1 MESVDLLQL
10 DLPLLSPIQI
20 PFLSPTGLSLATPWD
35 PEDVASP
42 TEILSIPRKRVD
54 GAGYTRTPQCQPILS
69 APDIEADCQRE
80 SSSSDTLSYALFED
94 VTQYLSRKSVL
105 EAVPKIQDS
114 HQVARIRWGF
124 FTTYRRL
131 FSLVFLGNV
140 VALIVVLSSHRT
152 LPAVANATAANL
164 AVTGLIRVP
173 YVVNLFYMAICSI
186 PRTAPLPIR
195 HAAAEMPHFG
205 GVHSG
210 CGVAALFWYISL
222 CGITTRDYALSPP
235 PALLHDT
242 GLMVLMYLI
251 LCLILFIIIA
261 AHPVLR
267 FKFHDSFELTHRF
280 SSWLLIPLFWAFLI
294 VFAHKQAQ
302 GQNISLLLEL
312 VSFPAYWFAIML
324 TVAFFIPW
332 MSLRKVPV
340 ESEYLSSHA
349 VRLHF
354 DYATTGFAQ
363 GVSVSRHPL
372 RDWHSFAGIPNING
386 MPGFSLIVSKAGDW
400 TGAVIKEQPQALWTR
415 GIPTSGF
422 GRNCLLFK
430 RILLVTTGSGMGPC
444 LSLLSAA
451 NRPPI
456 RIIWQTRSPLKT
468 YGEGVLSMIAMVDK
482 NAVVIDSDKHGRQD
496 MFPIAWDMFKDFN
509 AEAVFIISRPGIVQK
524 LVFEFEA
531 RGIPAFGPVFDS

>member
-10 DLPLLSPIQI
+10 DLPLLSPIQV
-20 PFLSPTGLSLATPWD
+20 PFLSPVDISSATRWD
-35 PEDVASP
+35 PENVAQP
-42 TEILSIPRKRVD
+42 TDIFSARRKQVG
-54 GAGYTRTPQCQPILS
+54 GAGYTQAPQSLPILS
-69 APDIEADCQRE
+69 APDIPADDPRE
-80 SSSSDTLSYALFED
+80 SSSTDTLSCEFFED
-94 VTQYLSRKSVL
+94 VTQYMSRKGAL
-105 EAVPKIQDS
+105 EVVPKIQDS
-114 HQVARIRWGF
+114 RQVAHIRWGF

-131 FSLVFLGNV
+131 FSLVFIGNV
-140 VALIVVLSSHRT
+140 VALIIVLSSHRT
-152 LPAVANATAANL
+152 LAAVANATAANL

-186 PRTAPLPIR
+186 PKTAPLRIR

-210 CGVAALFWYISL
+210 CGVAALFWYIAL
-222 CGITTRDYALSPP
+222 CGITTRDYALSSP

-242 GLMVLMYLI
+242 GLMALMYLI
-251 LCLILFIIIA
+251 LCLILFIVIA
-261 AHPVLR
+261 AYPVLR

-294 VFAHKQAQ
+294 VFANKQAQ
-302 GQNISLLLEL
+302 GRNISLLQEL
-312 VSFPAYWFAIML
+312 VSFPAHWFAIIL
-324 TVAFFIPW
+324 TVAFLTPW
-332 MSLRKVPV
+332 MSLRKVRV

-354 DYATTGFAQ
+354 DFATSGFAQ
-363 GVSVSRHPL
+363 GVSVSRNPL
-372 RDWHSFAGIPNING
+372 RDWHSFAGIPNIDG
-386 MPGFSLIVSKAGDW
+386 TPGFSLIVSKAGDW
-400 TGAVIKEQPQALWTR
+400 TGAVIKEQPQVLWTR

-456 RIIWQTRSPLKT
+456 RILWQTRSPLKT
-468 YGEGVLSMIAMVDK
+468 YGEEVLSMIAMVDK

-496 MFPIAWDMFKDFN
+496 MFPLAWDMFKDFN
-509 AEAVFIISRPGIVQK
+509 AEAVFVISRPNIVQK